1 MSKPRSAPKR
11 PKATRAPKRAPKRAP
26 TTADDHTP
34 ALPLVRELRAIR
46 AGFETDE
53 ARQTLDLALAVV
65 RHSGGSVAATIVR
78 EVRALVREGHRLN
91 ADLPGRKARLDAR
104 AQALDAREA
113 EVAALA
119 RELRD
124 LIVRERALADRSAK
138 LRTLTPVAQQ
148 IADDEADAIAGLTAA
163 FGLDDEG
170 DEIDDAAKP
179 RKRTSSR

>member
-1 MSKPRSAPKR
+1 MSKPRSSPKR
-11 PKATRAPKRAPKRAP
+11 PKATRAPKRAPTK
-26 TTADDHTP
+26 ADDHTP
-34 ALPLVRELRAIR
+34 ALPLVRELQVIR
-46 AGFETDE
+46 GGFETDE

-104 AQALDAREA
+104 ALALDAREA

-124 LIVRERALADRSAK
+124 LIARERALADRSAK
-138 LRTLTPVAQQ
+138 LRQLTPVAQQ
-148 IADDEADAIAGLTAA
+148 IADDEADAIAGLTEA
-163 FGLDDEG
+163 FDLEDEG